1 MLNRMLSII
10 SLVVVIASVTFF
22 GLSTWLL
29 ATWQM
34 AELDGGFALIGCF
47 IAAIPFAFRFFDAA
61 DFEPLSIVASVEPK
75 TKVVSPRGNMWMFEK
90 RPQNA

>member
-34 AELDGGFALIGCF
+34 AELDGAFALIGCL
-47 IAAIPFAFRFFDAA
+47 IAAILFAFRFLDPA

-75 TKVVSPRGNMWMFEK
+75 TKVMSPLVCSFSWC
-90 RPQNA
+90 

>member
-1 MLNRMLSII
+1 MLSII

-34 AELDGGFALIGCF
+34 AELDGAFTLTGCL
-47 IAAIPFAFRFFDAA
+47 IAAILLRSASLI
-61 DFEPLSIVASVEPK
+61 PLISSRSRLWLPW
-75 TKVVSPRGNMWMFEK
+75 SR
-90 RPQNA
+90 RRR

>member
-34 AELDGGFALIGCF
+34 AEVDGAFTLTGCL
-47 IAAIPFAFRFFDAA
+47 IAAILFAFRFFDPA

-75 TKVVSPRGNMWMFEK
+75 TKVMSPRGNTWMLEK